1 MPAKSAASGI
11 SATAA
16 SDLTSRVGHMEATPD
31 HPVSTVVRDRI
42 AVLTMERPE
51 ARNAINPAMRRA
63 LRSSMTAADAD
74 DDVDVIVL
82 TGADPALCAGLDL
95 KLLGAEPSTFVSD
108 TPTGSTRP
116 FPERTKPLIGAI
128 NGVAIT
134 GGFELA
140 LNCDFLIA
148 SEHAAFAD
156 THARVGVMPGWGLTA
171 LLTDAVG
178 RTCAREISLTGNF
191 VHAEQA
197 LAWGLVNRVVEH
209 DALMPTVLGL
219 AADMVNNDQLGVRR
233 MLATYKAQ
241 EAEALDAAWELEGA
255 GSIEFAQQT
264 KPGSDVEARRAAIME
279 RGRKQL

>member
-11 SATAA
+11 WATVA
-16 SDLTSRVGHMEATPD
+16 SGLTSRVANMEATPD
-31 HPVSTVVRDRI
+31 HPVSIAIRDRV

-63 LRSSMTAADAD
+63 LRSSMTAVDAD
-74 DDVDVIVL
+74 DGVDVIVL
-82 TGADPALCAGLDL
+82 TGADPAFCAGLDL

-108 TPTGSTRP
+108 TPTGSTPP
-116 FPERTKPLIGAI
+116 FPARTKPLIGAI

-178 RTCAREISLTGNF
+178 RTRAREISLTGNF

-197 LAWGLVNRVVEH
+197 RTWGLVNRVVPH
-209 DALMPTVLGL
+209 DELMPTVLGL
-219 AADMVNNDQLGVRR
+219 AADMVDNDQMGVRR
-233 MLATYKAQ
+233 MLATYKEQ
-241 EAEALDAAWELEGA
+241 EAAALDAAWELEGA
-255 GSIEFAQQT
+255 GSIEFAQRT
-264 KPGSDVEARRAAIME
+264 KPGSDVEARRAGIME
-279 RGRKQL
+279 RGRGQL